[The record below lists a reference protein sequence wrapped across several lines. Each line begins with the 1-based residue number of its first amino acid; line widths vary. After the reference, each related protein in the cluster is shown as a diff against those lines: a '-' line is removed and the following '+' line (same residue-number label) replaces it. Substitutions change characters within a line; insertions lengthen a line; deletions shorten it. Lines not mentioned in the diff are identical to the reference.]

1 LQCNNAPVIGL
12 LKGFR
17 LVVQERDLNNGNST
31 MKAIT
36 LLGVVGLV
44 GVVALSAAAQGTSES
59 DRTVKEVECNKQA
72 DAQDF
77 GIHEYKRHRFVIRC
91 IADLPQ
97 LGS

>member
-1 LQCNNAPVIGL
+1 
-12 LKGFR
+12 
-17 LVVQERDLNNGNST
+17 
-31 MKAIT
+31 MKLISFF
-36 LLGVVGLV
+36 GVVGLV
-44 GVVALSAAAQGTSES
+44 GVVALGAAAQGSSGPEQTA
-59 DRTVKEVECNKQA
+59 KEVQCNAQA

>member
-1 LQCNNAPVIGL
+1 MGIRA
-12 LKGFR
+12 
-17 LVVQERDLNNGNST
+17 
-31 MKAIT
+31 MKAIAI
-36 LLGVVGLV
+36 LGIVGLV
-44 GVVALSAAAQGTSES
+44 GVVGLGAAAQSLDKRGGTTGPEQMA
-59 DRTVKEVECNKQA
+59 KEVECNAQA

>member
-1 LQCNNAPVIGL
+1 
-12 LKGFR
+12 
-17 LVVQERDLNNGNST
+17 
-31 MKAIT
+31 MKAVAI
-36 LLGVVGLV
+36 LAVVGLV
-44 GVVALSAAAQGTSES
+44 GVVALGAAAQGTSES
-59 DRTVKEVECNKQA
+59 DRSAKEVACNAQA

>member
-1 LQCNNAPVIGL
+1 
-12 LKGFR
+12 
-17 LVVQERDLNNGNST
+17 

-36 LLGVVGLV
+36 LLGIVGLL

-59 DRTVKEVECNKQA
+59 DRTVKEVACYKQA

-77 GIHEYKRHRFVIRC
+77 GIHEYKRLPFVIRC

>member
-1 LQCNNAPVIGL
+1 
-12 LKGFR
+12 
-17 LVVQERDLNNGNST
+17 
-31 MKAIT
+31 MKAVTI
-36 LLGVVGLV
+36 LGVVGLV
-44 GVVALSAAAQGTSES
+44 AVIALSAAAQTLDRRGGTSGPEQ
-59 DRTVKEVECNKQA
+59 TAKEVECHAQA

>member
-1 LQCNNAPVIGL
+1 
-12 LKGFR
+12 
-17 LVVQERDLNNGNST
+17 
-31 MKAIT
+31 MKAIAI
-36 LLGVVGLV
+36 LGIVGLV
-44 GVVALSAAAQGTSES
+44 GVVALGAAAQGASGPEQTA
-59 DRTVKEVECNKQA
+59 KEVGCNQQA

>member
-1 LQCNNAPVIGL
+1 MGL
-12 LKGFR
+12 IKEFK
-17 LVVQERDLNNGNST
+17 LVAQGRARSQTMGIRA

-36 LLGVVGLV
+36 ILGVVGLV
-44 GVVALSAAAQGTSES
+44 GVVALGAAAQSLDRPGGISGSEQ
-59 DRTVKEVECNKQA
+59 TAKEVECNAQA
-72 DAQDF
+72 NAQDF